1 MSAPPAVSFNG
12 KWEHQCPPHKQCCKI
27 QPSMLA
33 CDLAN
38 MASEAKSV
46 LAAGADELH
55 IDVMDGHFVP
65 NITFAHPVV
74 ASLRKNLP
82 DAYLDCHMMV
92 SKPSQWVEP
101 VATACVGG
109 GSRYCFHLESM
120 DTDDLDV
127 VGMCK
132 LIRENG
138 MQVGIALKPGTA
150 IDGLMDV
157 ISLVDM
163 VLVMT
168 VEPGFGGQKFQPGM
182 MPKVLSLRKQHPQL
196 DIQVD
201 GGLGPSTIDQAAA
214 AGANYIVAGSAVFK
228 PGVDPKE
235 PIKAMRKSVLMNGQG
250 MSEGAAEEAVTA
262 SPLGKR
268 KEAYPPQAEE

>member
-1 MSAPPAVSFNG
+1 
-12 KWEHQCPPHKQCCKI
+12 
-27 QPSMLA
+27 MLA

-65 NITFAHPVV
+65 NMSFAHPVV
-74 ASLRKNLP
+74 ASLRKHVP

-101 VATACVGG
+101 VATACVGS
-109 GSRYCFHLESM
+109 GSRYTFHIESM
-120 DTDDLDV
+120 ETDDLDV
-127 VGMCK
+127 AGMCK

-138 MQVGIALKPGTA
+138 MQVGVAIKPGTA
-150 IDGLMDV
+150 VDV
-157 ISLVDM
+157 LSGVIALVDM

-182 MPKVLSLRKQHPQL
+182 MPKVLSLRTQHPAL

-201 GGLGPSTIDQAAA
+201 GGLGPSTVDHAAA
-214 AGANYIVAGSAVFK
+214 AGANLIVAGSAVFK

-235 PIKAMRKSVLMNGQG
+235 PIRAMRKSVLMLGQG
-250 MSEGAAEEAVTA
+250 MSDAAAEEA
-262 SPLGKR
+262 LN
-268 KEAYPPQAEE
+268 